1 MIQEVKCL
9 CCLSKAKML
18 GDDCCPFMF
27 TLGCKV
33 KGYLRVY
40 MYMLCIK
47 LLHNDITS
55 LSVLNVSSTKLTVSN
70 IHVYS
75 DHVRVV
81 YVICI
86 HVYNSTISL

>member
-9 CCLSKAKML
+9 WCLSKAEML

-40 MYMLCIK
+40 MYML
-47 LLHNDITS
+47 LYNDMTS
-55 LSVLNVSSTKLTVSN
+55 VSVLNVSSTKLTISN
-70 IHVYS
+70 IHV
-75 DHVRVV
+75 
-81 YVICI
+81 VIMF
-86 HVYNSTISL
+86 VWYM